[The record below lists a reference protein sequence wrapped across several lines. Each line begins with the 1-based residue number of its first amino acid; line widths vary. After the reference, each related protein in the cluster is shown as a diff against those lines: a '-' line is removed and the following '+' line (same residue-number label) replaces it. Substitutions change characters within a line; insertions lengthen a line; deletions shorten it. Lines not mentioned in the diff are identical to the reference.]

1 MERGDLIAGLYRLDG
16 EIGSG
21 GTAEVWRATEQ
32 GSNAALA
39 LRRVRLSHL
48 APDERERGAQRLRAE
63 AAIASLLDH
72 PNIASVYR
80 MVEHDGE
87 PWLVMRYVSAPDLAE
102 LTAAGPMAAA
112 RAAGIGAQVAGALAY
127 AHSPGLGVVHGAVTP
142 RDVHIGQGDHVTLTG
157 FGNSAPQGDGLARA
171 PFLAPEVA
179 NGLEGGPQADV
190 FSLGATLY
198 AAVEGRSVWGD
209 GDPEQTRKAAMKGVV
224 DPPRQAG
231 ALAPVL
237 MRMLESRPRE
247 RPTAAAAAQL
257 LAEVAHSESSDG
269 RGERTGGRRRWP
281 WIAVAAVTALVV
293 AVGLVVWLRP
303 LPGVVGAT
311 AAGPVLGDPATA
323 DPCSLIRPE
332 PLDRFGDTLLEAD
345 SGNFDRCDVVIDS
358 AQDRFTV
365 QLQLAQAGTALPE
378 GVPEE
383 RDGMVIVRGAPAN
396 GECVRTLR
404 LSDANDVR
412 VIAKPVRGPLPDP
425 CAVADVATDTA
436 LAVLVSGPVPR
447 RSAPFDP
454 GSLATVDACG
464 LLDRATVATV
474 PGLETVDP
482 DPGFAGWDC
491 DWENLTTG
499 ASVVVAYDRN
509 RGGIGRNAGN
519 RVQIEGHEAAA
530 RKDEDGAGCDVQILH
545 RPYTDKRGYPSAE
558 LLIVKVDLAAP
569 PPPAPGAAPARL
581 PDPCARAVAVAT
593 AAVKRLPAAP

>member
-1 MERGDLIAGLYRLDG
+1 MERGDLIAGQYRLDG
-16 EIGSG
+16 EVGSG

-32 GSNAALA
+32 GSNAAIA

-80 MVEHDGE
+80 MVEHGGE

-102 LTAAGPMAAA
+102 LTAARPLTPR
-112 RAAGIGAQVAGALAY
+112 RAAGLGAQVAGALAY

-142 RDVHIGQGDHVTLTG
+142 RDVHVGQGDHVTLTG
-157 FGNSAPQGDGLARA
+157 FGISSREGDDPARA
-171 PFLAPEVA
+171 AFLAPEVA

-209 GDPEQTRKAAMKGVV
+209 GDPEQMHRAAMKGVV
-224 DPPRQAG
+224 EPPRQAG
-231 ALAPVL
+231 ALGPVL

-247 RPTAAAAAQL
+247 RPTAAEVARL
-257 LAEVAHSESSDG
+257 LAEVAGSESTD
-269 RGERTGGRRRWP
+269 RRVERTGGRRWL
-281 WIAVAAVTALVV
+281 WIAVAAVAAV
-293 AVGLVVWLRP
+293 AVAAGLVVWLRP
-303 LPGVVGAT
+303 PTGVAVGAA

-323 DPCSLIRPE
+323 DPCSLLRPE
-332 PLDRFGDTLLEAD
+332 PLDRFGQTLLEAD
-345 SGNFDRCDVVIDS
+345 AGNFDRCDVTIDS
-358 AQDRFTV
+358 GQDRSTV
-365 QLQLAQAGTALPE
+365 QLQFAQAGAALPE

-383 RDGMVIVRGAPAN
+383 RDGMVIVRGTPVN

-404 LSDANDVR
+404 LSDGNDVR
-412 VIAKPVRGPLPDP
+412 VVARPVRGALPDP

-436 LAVLVSGPVPR
+436 VAVLVSGPIPR
-447 RSAPFDP
+447 RAAPFDP
-454 GSLATVDACG
+454 GSLAAVDACG

-499 ASVVVAYDRN
+499 ASVEVAYDRN

-519 RVQIEGHEAAA
+519 RVQIAGREAAA
-530 RKDEDGAGCDVQILH
+530 RRDEDGGGCDVQILH
-545 RPYTDKRGYPSAE
+545 RPYTDKRGYPSGE
-558 LLIVKVDLAAP
+558 LLIVKVDMAAP
-569 PPPAPGAAPARL
+569 APPPAPPPARV
-581 PDPCARAVAVAT
+581 PDPCIRGVAIAT
-593 AAVKRLPAAP
+593 AAVERLPPAP